1 MFKLVLPLDG
11 EEVAEGLV
19 LMGTLD
25 VREGVELQKFSG
37 LRKLGSAVREVV
49 FQNLHI
55 SSQKCLV
62 SFVRIAGVHRP
73 QTEVDLE
80 VERELLHTDTL
91 LGWQQSLK
99 QLEEVL
105 PFSSVNHLI

>member
-37 LRKLGSAVREVV
+37 LRELGSAVREVI

-55 SSQKCLV
+55 SS
-62 SFVRIAGVHRP
+62 
-73 QTEVDLE
+73 
-80 VERELLHTDTL
+80 
-91 LGWQQSLK
+91 
-99 QLEEVL
+99 
-105 PFSSVNHLI
+105 